1 MGCIEQRAVDVIA
14 EYLRL
19 NRASTPTLP
28 RSPTPGPPSPMH
40 WPTEAVIGGVDI
52 GEFSEDDLFEGT
64 VDLDGDKPVDLSA
77 FKEKLQKRLGGGIG
91 NSSLPFGRSS
101 SDKPFRK

>member
-1 MGCIEQRAVDVIA
+1 
-14 EYLRL
+14 
-19 NRASTPTLP
+19 
-28 RSPTPGPPSPMH
+28 MH

-77 FKEKLQKRLGGGIG
+77 FKEKLQKRLGVAG

-101 SDKPFRK
+101 TEKPFRK